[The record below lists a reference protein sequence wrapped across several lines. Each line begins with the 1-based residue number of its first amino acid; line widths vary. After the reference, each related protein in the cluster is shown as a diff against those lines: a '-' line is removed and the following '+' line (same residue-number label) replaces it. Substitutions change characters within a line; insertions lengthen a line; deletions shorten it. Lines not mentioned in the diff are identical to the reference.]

1 MKRTA
6 WGADAGKQGK
16 LASALKDAERQHG
29 FYASLYRQYTT
40 DLLRMVPYVRKI
52 VTTPRLAEYLAAQHP
67 AILEEFRG
75 IAL

>member
-1 MKRTA
+1 MRRGCTDD
-6 WGADAGKQGK
+6 GPGKQGK

-40 DLLRMVPYVRKI
+40 DLMRLVPYVRKI
-52 VTTPRLAEYLAAQHP
+52 VTTPRLAEYLAARHP